1 MALESLNLESLGV
14 SGIAVGIVIAWN
26 WQLRKDLAAALER
39 EQAERDY
46 SKDLSESYRA
56 SGAKT
61 IEMIGKLE
69 HAFMLLRD
77 GLK

>member
-1 MALESLNLESLGV
+1 MTPDTLNLESLGV